1 LVEIDRDVE
10 EFNQKARK
18 LKANISKV
26 VQKLQ
31 QDSVETGHYYVQM
44 VDYLREMAHS
54 MKYIVGPLH
63 QHVENNHKPFND
75 DQVADLMK
83 FSAEV
88 SSFLNNIR
96 DFEKNQ
102 IRRIKRKE
110 VNSRNS
116 VLFFNVMSETK
127 NLLLQTV
134 NMVKSTRDFV
144 THTAME

>member
-1 LVEIDRDVE
+1 
-10 EFNQKARK
+10 
-18 LKANISKV
+18 
-26 VQKLQ
+26 
-31 QDSVETGHYYVQM
+31 
-44 VDYLREMAHS
+44 
-54 MKYIVGPLH
+54 
-63 QHVENNHKPFND
+63 
-75 DQVADLMK
+75 MK

-88 SSFLNNIR
+88 SSFLNFALHIIKEEQFDQIEELIDKRQHIINNIR